1 MPKSTVTDSNA
12 SHFGLLQREMTFFG
26 RWGGAREEILTGSD
40 WERRGSDLSVTRLPR
55 PKPCHMAYFIP
66 NRQNEHHAD
75 VKWEVGSFISE
86 SSGVAPCWPL
96 ERMQFLRHFCTGFT
110 FRPESSPP
118 PPTFYSQWSEI
129 KDPLFQKSLQILSG
143 ESDTDL
149 GFSERSCFFPG
160 KVMKCQA
167 PASKVS
173 VGT

>member
-1 MPKSTVTDSNA
+1 MPKSIVTDSNA

-118 PPTFYSQWSEI
+118 PPPHFIVS
-129 KDPLFQKSLQILSG
+129 DLKSR
-143 ESDTDL
+143 TH
-149 GFSERSCFFPG
+149 CFKNHF
-160 KVMKCQA
+160 KFWV
-167 PASKVS
+167 ASPTQTWGLVNVHVFFRGRLWNVKRLLPKS
-173 VGT
+173 V